1 MNRKT
6 QAFAGICG
14 GGTITNL
21 SALTVTDVIAP
32 GTADAPGTLTLAGL
46 PTLGAGCALVVGVTA
61 DGASGCLHV
70 QGDLDLFALTLR
82 VNDAAQLNRA
92 YRYTIV
98 TASRTLTSSFA
109 SRGNLPSPWTAKV
122 VADRKSAYLVYNA
135 GAVLLLK

>member
-1 MNRKT
+1 MNGKT
-6 QAFAGICG
+6 QTFAGICG

-21 SALTVTDVIAP
+21 SALTVTDTI
-32 GTADAPGTLTLAGL
+32 APGTLTLAGL

-70 QGDLDLFALTLR
+70 QGDLDLSALTLR
-82 VNDAAQLNRA
+82 VNDSVQLNRV